1 MKKKLTFGALV
12 GKISDKNHFLSMKRS
27 QDVLDIMYKMNLYTY
42 LREILVILILKPGFA
57 AENLGR
63 VANVEPERSNL
74 PF

>member
-1 MKKKLTFGALV
+1 
-12 GKISDKNHFLSMKRS
+12 MKRS